1 MIISNIFN
9 ILWQQNFKINNLE
22 EVENVETT
30 ANEKN

>member
-9 ILWQQNFKINNLE
+9 IFWQQNFKINNLE